1 MLKLKNIIKKY
12 KELSVLNDVNFS
24 VSKGEIIVV
33 LGQSGTG
40 KTTML
45 KCINRLVNIDSGVIE
60 FNGVNILNIP
70 KNELRQR
77 IGFVFQELN
86 LFDHLTALQNITI
99 GLEVLK
105 IESKEKVDQKGIEL
119 LKKIGL
125 SEKINSYPD
134 ELSGGEKQRV
144 AIARAIIMEPEIIL
158 FDEPTS
164 ALDRETAKDILNII
178 KELSSLET
186 TFIIVTH
193 ESEMVLNIASR
204 VIYLENGNVKYDD
217 IVEKYRKEHGDLNV
231 VCN

>member
-134 ELSGGEKQRV
+134 ELSGG
-144 AIARAIIMEPEIIL
+144 
-158 FDEPTS
+158 
-164 ALDRETAKDILNII
+164 
-178 KELSSLET
+178 
-186 TFIIVTH
+186 
-193 ESEMVLNIASR
+193 
-204 VIYLENGNVKYDD
+204 
-217 IVEKYRKEHGDLNV
+217 
-231 VCN
+231 